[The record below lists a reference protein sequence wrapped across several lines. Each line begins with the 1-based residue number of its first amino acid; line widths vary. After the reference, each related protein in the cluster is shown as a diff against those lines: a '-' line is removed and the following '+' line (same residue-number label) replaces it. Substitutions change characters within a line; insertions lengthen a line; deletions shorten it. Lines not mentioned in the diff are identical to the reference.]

1 MNSLPILALVGIAI
15 LVTSTVGF
23 GASLN
28 NTPSFNLIGASDNN
42 AVTTARGNI
51 TALVWTEEVSNGGT
65 IETDLITFA
74 VGNEDGTEAH
84 DFQICAIIEGPS
96 ATFTPA
102 VGQPPECTTTG
113 IVAAHAN
120 STGHTISFTTP
131 VNVTDIVDISFSIEE
146 LDQQNN

>member
-1 MNSLPILALVGIAI
+1 MNSLPIIALVGIAI
-15 LVTSTVGF
+15 LMASTIGF
-23 GASLN
+23 GATLT
-28 NTPSFNLIGASDNN
+28 NTPSFNLIGGSDNN

-65 IETDLITFA
+65 IETDEITFA

-84 DFQICAIIEGPS
+84 DFQICAVIEGPA

-102 VGQPPECTTTG
+102 AGQAPTCTTTG
-113 IVAAHAN
+113 IIAAHGN
-120 STGHTISFTTP
+120 GTGNTIAFAP
-131 VNVTDIVDISFSIEE
+131 AINVTDIVDISFTIEE